1 MLRLHGACLF
11 LNCGSSHVCF
21 LLPLVVAGRALELD
35 DGDKQH
41 QHKQHHGHGTC
52 VAVLRRVDEGYVVD
66 VVNKGHGR
74 IAGAALGDHVHLVI
88 HLEGGDGQHDD
99 NEEGGGLQLRQG
111 YIPEDLP
118 LAGTVQ
124 LGSLLQFGVGALQT
138 GQVDDHVIAHVLPD
152 AEQDDREHS
161 GVLTGGPLGQ
171 VLHAKGCEDLVD
183 RAHGGA
189 EDHVPDRSNGDQR
202 SNVGEERNGTEEVA
216 ELDLL
221 VQQHGQTKAARQRQ
235 RHRADGVDQR
245 IDKSSL
251 ESFVAQQGNK
261 VADAGELNG
270 MDTIPVAER
279 KPDSEDHGHQR
290 KDAEADEVRCNEA
303 VGYQTVAERFAHA
316 ALRFCLHSLRGFSHG
331 SYLLGVLAISKGQAR
346 PPAPFGRKRKTY
358 EKEVRESFGNQPRIA
373 WTCSFMLAMPSSTV
387 SLSVMM
393 ASCSV
398 FRMVSIS
405 EALSDRGISR

>member
-1 MLRLHGACLF
+1 M
-11 LNCGSSHVCF
+11 CF

-124 LGSLLQFGVGALQT
+124 LGSLLQLGVGALQT

-161 GVLTGGPLGQ
+161 GVLTGSPLGQ

-221 VQQHGQTKAARQRQ
+221 VQQHGQTKAAHQRQ
-235 RHRADGVDQR
+235 RHRADGVNQR

-270 MDTIPVAER
+270 MDTVPVAER
-279 KPDSEDHGHQR
+279 KPDSENHGHQR

-303 VGYQTVAERFAHA
+303 VGNQTVAERFAHA

-358 EKEVRESFGNQPRIA
+358 EKEVRESFGNQPRRA